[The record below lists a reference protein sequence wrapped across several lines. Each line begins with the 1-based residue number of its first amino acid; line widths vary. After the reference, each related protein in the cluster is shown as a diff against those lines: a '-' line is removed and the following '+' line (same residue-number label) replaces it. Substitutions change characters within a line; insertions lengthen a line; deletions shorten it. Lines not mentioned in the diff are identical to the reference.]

1 MTTPTDTRT
10 PADINRSIAE
20 LVGHPE
26 WVRLHEPRQ
35 DEQEA
40 HHGHDGFGPNGECT
54 WCLGIVERALPD
66 YYRDLN
72 ALRDGPEVLLRAEGW
87 TSTVWYYRDDG
98 YHAQWIPPV
107 IALGARG
114 RADTEAAA
122 RALAAEAALKKAV
135 QHD

>member
-66 YYRDLN
+66 YYHDLN
-72 ALRDGPEVLLRAEGW
+72 ALRDGPEALLREAALKL
-87 TSTVWYYRDDG
+87 SVDVYLD
-98 YHAQWIPPV
+98 HAVVSWWSDER
-107 IALGARG
+107 ARTNPEIT
-114 RADTEAAA
+114 APTEAAA
-122 RALAAEAALKKAV
+122 RALAAEAALREMQEAK
-135 QHD
+135 